1 MLSIN
6 KKAYSLI
13 EIALVIIVIS
23 IIIAGSLNGVEMIKK
38 ARVTSAQTLT
48 QQAIVP
54 NIKGLW
60 VWLETTLPQS
70 FLESERDNGL
80 KISVWKNINPNILI
94 SNNPNQN
101 IAINQ
106 PTYLDNR
113 FNDSIPGINFDGND
127 FLNFIASELINTG
140 YSFFIVEKRMSGGN
154 LLAMI
159 GGSSTTAN
167 GNLVLAYRNSSTV
180 THSHISNEINI
191 TIPNYTSPVARIHSF
206 LLNTTS
212 GKKYWLNGGDNAD
225 GSDSSQ
231 TASLISFDNPWIG
244 RYIDNYFYGDI
255 AEIIIYKR
263 ALNQEERKSV
273 ESYLSKKYNILIQ

>member
-38 ARVTSAQTLT
+38 ARLTSAQTLT
-48 QQAIVP
+48 QQAVIP
-54 NIKGLW
+54 NIKGLL
-60 VWLETTLPQS
+60 VWLETSLPQS

-80 KISVWKNINPNILI
+80 KISVWKNINPNILTA
-94 SNNPNQN
+94 NNPSQN

-127 FLNFIASELINTG
+127 FLNFIGSELINSN
-140 YSFFIVEKRMSGGN
+140 YSIFIVEKRMSAGN
-154 LLAMI
+154 FLAMI
-159 GGSSTTAN
+159 GGSSTTSN
-167 GNLVLAYRNSSTV
+167 GNLLLAYRNSSTV

-191 TIPNYTSPVARIHSF
+191 TVPSYTSPIARIHSF

-212 GKKYWLNGGDNAD
+212 GKKYWLNGGENAD

-231 TASLISFDNPWIG
+231 TGSLVSFDNPWIG
-244 RYIDNYFYGDI
+244 KYNDNYFFGDI
-255 AEIIIYKR
+255 AEIIIFKR
-263 ALNQEERKSV
+263 ALTSEERKSV

>member
-6 KKAYSLI
+6 KKAYTLI

-38 ARVTSAQTLT
+38 ARLTSAQTLT
-48 QQAIVP
+48 QQSVVP
-54 NIKGLW
+54 NIKGLLI
-60 VWLETTLPQS
+60 WLETSLPQS

-80 KISVWKNINPNILI
+80 KISVWRNINPNIL
-94 SNNPNQN
+94 SANNPSQN

-127 FLNFIASELINTG
+127 FLNFTGAELINSN
-140 YSFFIVEKRMSGGN
+140 YSIFIVEKRMSGGSF
-154 LLAMI
+154 LAMI
-159 GGSSTTAN
+159 GGSNSSNN
-167 GNLVLAYRNSSTV
+167 GNLLLAYRNSSTI

-191 TIPNYTSPVARIHSF
+191 AIPSYNSPIARIHSF

-212 GKKYWLNGGDNAD
+212 GKKYWLNGGDNPD

-231 TASLISFDNPWIG
+231 TASLVSFDNPWIG
-244 RYIDNYFYGDI
+244 KYLDNYFFGDI
-255 AEIIIYKR
+255 AEIIIFKR
-263 ALNQEERKSV
+263 ALNSEERISI
-273 ESYLSKKYNILIQ
+273 ESYLSKKYNITIQ